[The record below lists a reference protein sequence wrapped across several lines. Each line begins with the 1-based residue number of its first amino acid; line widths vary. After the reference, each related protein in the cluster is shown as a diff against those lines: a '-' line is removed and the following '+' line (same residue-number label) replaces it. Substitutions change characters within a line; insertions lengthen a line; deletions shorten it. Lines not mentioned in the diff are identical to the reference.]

1 MALGK
6 DRRAIGVFS
15 NRQDTEHAL
24 NELERSG
31 FPMSKVS
38 VIARNAARQ
47 DDIAGVDVSER
58 VGNKAD
64 EGAASGAITGGTLGG
79 ITGLIVGLGSL
90 AIPGVGPVVLAGEI
104 ATTLA
109 TTLAGGA
116 IGAAA
121 GGLLGALIG
130 LGIPEERARV
140 YNDRVSRGDYLV
152 IVNGTDDEIYRAQ
165 TILSNRGIQ
174 EWGIYDE
181 SVSASVRNDYATT
194 TPVSGMST
202 MPLGDPLIGAPATTM
217 GGYTGTPLGEPLG
230 VIPAPTAYDTTIP
243 TSGTAG
249 STFGGRKRAVG
260 VFSNR
265 RDTEYALHELR
276 NAGFAMDNVSVVAKD
291 ADRNDE
297 IAGVDM
303 RNSPREDVSSGV
315 GNKADEGAATGAVTG
330 GAIGGITGL
339 LVGLGALAIP
349 GIGPVMLAGATAT
362 AIATTLSGGA
372 IGAAA
377 GGLLGTLIGLGIPE
391 ERAEAYNNSLA
402 RGDYLVIVDG
412 THDEVLRAEAILSR
426 QGIQDWG
433 VYDAPGTDTA
443 RTDYAATNASVVDTT
458 RTDYVVTDAP
468 VVDTTRTNYSGSVS
482 DNDPK
487 VIIIDRRHE
496 V

>member
-6 DRRAIGVFS
+6 DKRAIGVFS
-15 NRQDTEHAL
+15 SRQDAEYAL
-24 NELERSG
+24 NQLERSG
-31 FPMSKVS
+31 FPMRKVS
-38 VIARNAARQ
+38 IIARDAARQ
-47 DDIAGVDVSER
+47 DDIAGVNVSER
-58 VGNKAD
+58 VGSKAD

-79 ITGLIVGLGSL
+79 ITGLLVGLGSL

-152 IVNGTDDEIYRAQ
+152 IVNGTDDEIARAQ
-165 TILSNRGIQ
+165 TILSDRGIQ

-181 SVSASVRNDYATT
+181 SGAASVGNDYATT
-194 TPVSGMST
+194 TPIGMTS
-202 MPLGDPLIGAPATTM
+202 MPFGDPLIGAPITTM
-217 GGYTGTPLGEPLG
+217 GGFSGMPLGEPLG
-230 VIPAPTAYDTTIP
+230 VIPAPTTYDTTVR
-243 TSGTAG
+243 TSETTH
-249 STFGGRKRAVG
+249 STSSSRKRAVG
-260 VFSNR
+260 VFSSR
-265 RDTEYALHELR
+265 RDTEYALYELR
-276 NAGFAMDNVSVVAKD
+276 NAGFPMDNVSVVAKD

-303 RNSPREDVSSGV
+303 TNSPREDNSSSGV

-330 GAIGGITGL
+330 GAIGGLTGL

-377 GGLLGTLIGLGIPE
+377 GGLLGALLGLGIPE
-391 ERAEAYNNSLA
+391 ERAEAYNNSLS
-402 RGDYLVIVDG
+402 RGNYLVIVDG
-412 THDEVLRAEAILSR
+412 THDEVLRAEAILSSR
-426 QGIQDWG
+426 GIQDWG
-433 VYDAPGTDTA
+433 IYDAPGTHTA
-443 RTDYAATNASVVDTT
+443 RTDYATTNAPVVNTTRADYVVTNAPVVDTT
-458 RTDYVVTDAP
+458 RTDY
-468 VVDTTRTNYSGSVS
+468 SSSVS
-482 DNDPK
+482 DNEPK
-487 VIIIDRRHE
+487 VIIIDRRNE